1 MSEEFFQIYDRV
13 IKDGGDY
20 TFRGQVVAIF
30 QKKSGAVRYVV
41 ENDDGIL
48 HIFSAANLTLL
59 SRHEPRHDKIENVLR
74 KKRIEDK
81 MGEKLP

>member
-30 QKKSGAVRYVV
+30 QKRSGAVRYVV

-48 HIFSAANLTLL
+48 HIFSAANLTLI
-59 SRHEPRHDKIENVLR
+59 SRHEPRCDKIEKVLR